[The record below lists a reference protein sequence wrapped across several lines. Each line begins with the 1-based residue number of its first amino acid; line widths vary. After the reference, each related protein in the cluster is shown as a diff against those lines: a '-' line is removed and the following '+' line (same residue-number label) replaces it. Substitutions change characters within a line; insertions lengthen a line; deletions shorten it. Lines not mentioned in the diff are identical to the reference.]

1 MRRPICLIGLAFV
14 AALMAGTALL
24 VRGAQTFESLEKEK
38 VAAAGRVEWKEHRI
52 SGGKEVLVVSLE
64 QVIVLKPDQTSSLK
78 QIIADSDII
87 GPDHILARFQKKA
100 KKKKEKLRREGT
112 EQIKGDFMLFRGG

>member
-87 GPDHILARFQKKA
+87 GPDHILADSKES
-100 KKKKEKLRREGT
+100 KKKKKNCGVRVQNRL
-112 EQIKGDFMLFRGG
+112 KGFYAI

>member
-38 VAAAGRVEWKEHRI
+38 VRPQACGMER
-52 SGGKEVLVVSLE
+52 
-64 QVIVLKPDQTSSLK
+64 T
-78 QIIADSDII
+78 
-87 GPDHILARFQKKA
+87 
-100 KKKKEKLRREGT
+100 
-112 EQIKGDFMLFRGG
+112 